1 MSDIN
6 EIETEARK
14 NRALVV
20 ASGHVLI
27 EHFPSDFGE
36 WDEKALDDFLI
47 ENVWEPFEGTPPN
60 DLWAHIESIA
70 NTILNFK

>member
-36 WDEKALDDFLI
+36 WDEKALEVMKNQIPLRKLRVCVSKKKMSKNIFLQC
-47 ENVWEPFEGTPPN
+47 FC
-60 DLWAHIESIA
+60 
-70 NTILNFK
+70 